1 MSCSEWKEVKLS
13 DIAQYVSNK
22 IETSMI
28 NKDNYIS
35 TENML
40 PNKGGVTIATNLPNT
55 KKVNASLDGDI
66 LISNIRPYFKK
77 IWYCDYPCGVSTDVL
92 IIRTKDNNVFNK
104 FLYYFLSQ
112 DKFFDFMVGTSKGT
126 KMPRGDKN
134 AIMSY
139 QLKLPPIKEQ
149 KVIVKLFES
158 IDEKIKL
165 NNEMN
170 NTLEEIAQGIFKH
183 WFVDF
188 EFPNEN
194 GEPYKSSGGK
204 FVESELGMIPEGWKA
219 SNVLENIEEYSI
231 KNKEGKN
238 YPVLSVTSEG
248 RFVNTSE
255 QFSEETYE
263 FYNKTVY
270 SDLNKIKKYKIIYK
284 NSVGYNP
291 SRANIGSIAMLN
303 HVDVGLISPIYKVF
317 RLKSEK
323 LLSSYFTYYMKNPNF
338 IKNIEH
344 YSSGTT
350 RQNFDIKCFS
360 FFEIIV
366 PSLNIQKL
374 FEEKIKIIED
384 VIQENNKQINT
395 LTKLRDTLLPKLMSG
410 EIRIPEAEEA
420 VESCLQKNN

>member
-1 MSCSEWKEVKLS
+1 MGLSYSEWNEVKLS
-13 DIAQYVSNK
+13 DIAQYVSDK

-55 KKVNASLDGDI
+55 KKVNSSLKGDI

-92 IIRTKDNNVFNK
+92 IIRTKDNRIYNK

-139 QLKLPPIKEQ
+139 QFKLPPLKEQ
-149 KVIVKLFES
+149 KLIAKLFEL

-170 NTLEEIAQGIFKH
+170 KTLEEIAQSIFKH

-194 GEPYKSSGGK
+194 GEPYKSNGGK
-204 FVESELGMIPEGWKA
+204 FVESELGMIPEGWYIGKLTDIAELIMGQSPKGDTYNFEGKGLGLINGA
-219 SNVLENIEEYSI
+219 SDFKDGKITPLKYTTDPKKVSKKGDWIFGVRATVGNVTYVDKEYCLGRGVGVARALSDKVREYLYFQLIEGINYLEKTALGSVYINLSKSDLENMKFVIPSKKII
-231 KNKEGKN
+231 K
-238 YPVLSVTSEG
+238 
-248 RFVNTSE
+248 RFH
-255 QFSEETYE
+255 ETVSPL
-263 FYNKTVY
+263 F
-270 SDLNKIKKYKIIYK
+270 NKI
-284 NSVGYNP
+284 
-291 SRANIGSIAMLN
+291 NIN
-303 HVDVGLISPIYKVF
+303 TV
-317 RLKSEK
+317 
-323 LLSSYFTYYMKNPNF
+323 
-338 IKNIEH
+338 
-344 YSSGTT
+344 
-350 RQNFDIKCFS
+350 
-360 FFEIIV
+360 
-366 PSLNIQKL
+366 
-374 FEEKIKIIED
+374 
-384 VIQENNKQINT
+384 ENNNLI
-395 LTKLRDTLLPKLMSG
+395 LLRDNLLPKLMSG

>member
-1 MSCSEWKEVKLS
+1 MSYSEWNEVKLS
-13 DIAQYVSNK
+13 DIAQYVSDK

-55 KKVNASLDGDI
+55 KKVNSSLKGDI

-92 IIRTKDNNVFNK
+92 IIRTKDNRIYNK

-139 QLKLPPIKEQ
+139 QFKLPPLKEQ
-149 KVIVKLFES
+149 KLIAKLFEL

-170 NTLEEIAQGIFKH
+170 KTLEEIAQSIFKH

-194 GEPYKSSGGK
+194 GEPYKSNGGK
-204 FVESELGMIPEGWKA
+204 FVESELGMIPEGWYIGKLTDIAELIMGQSPKGDTYNFEGKGLGLINGA
-219 SNVLENIEEYSI
+219 SDFKDGKITPLKYTTDPKKVSKKGDWIFGVRATVGNVTYVDKEYCLGRGVGVARALSDKVREYLYFQLIEGINYLEKTALGSVYINLSKSDLENMKFVIPSKKII
-231 KNKEGKN
+231 K
-238 YPVLSVTSEG
+238 
-248 RFVNTSE
+248 RFH
-255 QFSEETYE
+255 ETVSPL
-263 FYNKTVY
+263 F
-270 SDLNKIKKYKIIYK
+270 NKI
-284 NSVGYNP
+284 
-291 SRANIGSIAMLN
+291 NIN
-303 HVDVGLISPIYKVF
+303 TV
-317 RLKSEK
+317 
-323 LLSSYFTYYMKNPNF
+323 
-338 IKNIEH
+338 
-344 YSSGTT
+344 
-350 RQNFDIKCFS
+350 
-360 FFEIIV
+360 
-366 PSLNIQKL
+366 
-374 FEEKIKIIED
+374 
-384 VIQENNKQINT
+384 ENNNLI
-395 LTKLRDTLLPKLMSG
+395 LLRDNLLPKLMSG